1 MASLK
6 TFSHRRCWR
15 LGAALLVAACVAGC
29 GSSPKAPP
37 QPGASP
43 APAVGA
49 GAAPSHPRSRWVPVD
64 WSELPGF
71 ESDDTSAAWNAWLQ
85 SCERPPSALAR
96 LCPQVR
102 QLALAGDAER
112 RAWMR
117 ANLRPYRVQATNGER
132 QGLLTSYYE
141 PLFDAA
147 RQRQPGFEVP
157 LYAPP
162 AGLRQGARWYTRQ
175 QIDQSALLAGR
186 ELVWLRDAVGAMIVQ
201 IQGSGRVRVREAG
214 GGQRTVRMAFAG
226 TNGQPFRSP
235 ARWLVQQGAT
245 RDASWPG
252 VRAALAARP
261 HLVQPFMWS
270 NPRVVFFKEEAI
282 SAADASA
289 GPRGAQ
295 GVPLT
300 AGRSIAVDPKSIPY
314 GTPVWLVSS
323 GPAASLQ
330 RLVLAQ
336 DTGSAITGAVRADFF
351 AGTGEA
357 AGTLAGSIKQPLY
370 LWVLWPK

>member
-1 MASLK
+1 MACLK
-6 TFSHRRCWR
+6 TFSH
-15 LGAALLVAACVAGC
+15 LAAALLLAVGVAGC
-29 GSSPKAPP
+29 GSRPKAPQ
-37 QPGASP
+37 QPVASP
-43 APAVGA
+43 APAAGSGA
-49 GAAPSHPRSRWVPVD
+49 SSAHPRSRWVPVD

-71 ESDDTSAAWNAWLQ
+71 ERDDTSAAWNAWLQ
-85 SCERPPSALAR
+85 SCEKPPSALAR

-102 QLALAGDAER
+102 RLTLASDAER
-112 RAWMR
+112 RAWIR
-117 ANLRPYRVQATNGER
+117 ANLRPYRVQATTGQA
-132 QGLLTSYYE
+132 QGLLTGYYE
-141 PLFDAA
+141 PLFDGA
-147 RQRQPGFEVP
+147 RQRQPGFETP

-162 AGLRQGARWYTRQ
+162 AGLRQGASWYTRQ
-175 QIDQSALLAGR
+175 QIDQNALLAGR
-186 ELVWLRDAVGAMIVQ
+186 ELVWLRDAVDAMIVQ

-214 GGQRTVRMAFAG
+214 GGVRTVRMAFAG

-235 ARWLVQQGAT
+235 ARWLMQQGAT

-270 NPRVVFFKEEAI
+270 NPRVVFFKEEAL
-282 SAADASA
+282 SSVDEHF

-300 AGRSIAVDPKSIPY
+300 AGRSIAVDPRSIPY

-323 GPAASLQ
+323 GPAGTLQ

-351 AGTGEA
+351 AGTGEE
-357 AGTLAGSIKQPLY
+357 AGTFAGSLKQPLY
-370 LWVLWPK
+370 LWALWPK